1 MCALHR
7 RNGIRWSAHFDLRC
21 GLAAKDVEQEFAGR
35 TAESSRRFARSSRY
49 PLVGLDPLNLEP
61 ATVQPPTQEVAAAP
75 NVEPQGGIHCGCQVS
90 RVQPVRTADILVM
103 NKELVEIRQS
113 PDPPD
118 AEEADG
124 WAGPDPRNE
133 RGEVIAHGQPDPA
146 LLGEP
151 LEGSRK
157 DEAGPGNE
165 IVFSQHKVGGEIM
178 SSPGPKKRR
187 NGGAELIEE
196 ITELMAFLRV

>member
-35 TAESSRRFARSSRY
+35 TAESSHRFARSSRY
-49 PLVGLDPLNLEP
+49 PLVGLGPLNLEP
-61 ATVQPPTQEVAAAP
+61 ATVQPPTQEVAAAA

-90 RVQPVRTADILVM
+90 RVQPVRAADILVM

-124 WAGPDPRNE
+124 WAGTDPRNE
-133 RGEVIAHGQPDPA
+133 RGEVAALGQSDPA
-146 LLGEP
+146 LFGEP
-151 LEGSRK
+151 LEWARQ

-165 IVFSQHKVGGEIM
+165 IVFSQHEVGGEIM
-178 SSPGPKKRR
+178 SSPAFEQCWNRR
-187 NGGAELIEE
+187 AELIEE
-196 ITELMAFLRV
+196 ITELKAFLGI

>member
-21 GLAAKDVEQEFAGR
+21 GLAAKDVEQKFAGR

-124 WAGPDPRNE
+124 WAGTDPRNE
-133 RGEVIAHGQPDPA
+133 RGEVIAHGQSDPA

-151 LEGSRK
+151 LERSRK

-165 IVFSQHKVGGEIM
+165 IVFSQHQMGSEVM
-178 SSPGPKKRR
+178 SRPAFEQGRNRR
-187 NGGAELIEE
+187 AELIEE
-196 ITELMAFLRV
+196 VTESKTFLRV

>member
-49 PLVGLDPLNLEP
+49 PLVGLGPLNLEP
-61 ATVQPPTQEVAAAP
+61 ATVQPPTQEVAAAA

-90 RVQPVRTADILVM
+90 RVQPVRAADILVM

-118 AEEADG
+118 AKEADG
-124 WAGPDPRNE
+124 WAGTDPRNE
-133 RGEVIAHGQPDPA
+133 RGEVIAHSQSGPA

-187 NGGAELIEE
+187 NGRAELIEE